1 MEHLGEYPTKV
12 WSISSNTILVS
23 NDCYVK
29 ANKDGHQT
37 PSDENSSD
45 KNIMLYVKTN
55 KGNAKRGISPHLKI
69 WPGDLD
75 LWAMTLKI
83 TIFREDPSVQYQ
95 NHISWR
101 KVQMVNFYV
110 WMCITAH

>member
-1 MEHLGEYPTKV
+1 MYYVTQ
-12 WSISSNTILVS
+12 SSNWKFEFTGPNQILEFILPV
-23 NDCYVK
+23 Y
-29 ANKDGHQT
+29 
-37 PSDENSSD
+37 
-45 KNIMLYVKTN
+45 IYVKTN
-55 KGNAKRGISPHLKI
+55 KANAKRGISPHLKI